1 LRAVATGATASA
13 ACAVR
18 AAHDRE
24 RAVLPDTQ
32 TCDMLR
38 ASQRISEDHLM
49 AGSKSLK
56 VSVDQERCQGHAPCH
71 ALAPELFGLDELG
84 NARVLGDG
92 TVPPGLEDKAWL
104 AKANCPE
111 LAIDCR
117 EE

>member
-1 LRAVATGATASA
+1 LRAVATREKATA

-18 AAHDRE
+18 ADHAE
-24 RAVLPDTQ
+24 PTVLPDTK
-32 TCDMLR
+32 TCDMLWT
-38 ASQRISEDHLM
+38 SQRISEDHLM

-56 VSVDQERCQGHAPCH
+56 VSVDQERCQGHARCH
-71 ALAPELFGLDELG
+71 ALAPELFRLDELG
-84 NARVLGDG
+84 NARVVGDG

>member
-1 LRAVATGATASA
+1 
-13 ACAVR
+13 
-18 AAHDRE
+18 
-24 RAVLPDTQ
+24 
-32 TCDMLR
+32 MLR

-56 VSVDQERCQGHAPCH
+56 VSVDQDRCQGHARCY

-84 NARVLGDG
+84 NARVVGDG